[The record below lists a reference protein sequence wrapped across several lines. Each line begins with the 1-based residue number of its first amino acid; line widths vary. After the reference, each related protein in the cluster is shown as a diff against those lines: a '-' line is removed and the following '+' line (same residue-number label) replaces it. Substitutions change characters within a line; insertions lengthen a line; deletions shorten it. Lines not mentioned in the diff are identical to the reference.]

1 MSDLFELDKIVS
13 RVHFPGGPNADPGS
27 RLLEGYLPGWTFG
40 GSLMYAHV
48 SEITPEGDVI
58 PSPVDAVEET
68 TGKVLCAG
76 TIVIVDV
83 AVKPPQVMK
92 VVGRFLESGSL
103 ISYDPKPVL

>member
-1 MSDLFELDKIVS
+1 
-13 RVHFPGGPNADPGS
+13 
-27 RLLEGYLPGWTFG
+27 
-40 GSLMYAHV
+40 MYAHV

-58 PSPVDAVEET
+58 PSPVDAVDET

-92 VVGRFLESGSL
+92 VVGSFLESGSS